1 MQALPG
7 SLGCSIG
14 ALPAAAFKGLR
25 SLSAPLLVNAPSL
38 GILLKHYA
46 SSSSSSSAT
55 LPGGAATDS
64 SQSKARW
71 QQETQAAEEAFHDPT
86 APKSAAESYAAVQQ
100 EHVNKL
106 QGLGL
111 NMLAAEAVHKVWG
124 PARRPKS
131 LCCNSLINMEG
142 WLVLTAPC
150 IFSGQQS
157 ATVTAQQNH
166 YPSFASSCRFISN
179 ARGTPCAWLIHA
191 YS

>member
-14 ALPAAAFKGLR
+14 ALQAAAATGLK
-25 SLSAPLLVNAPSL
+25 SLSAAVLVNAPSL

-46 SSSSSSSAT
+46 SSSSSSNST

-64 SQSKARW
+64 RQSKAVW

-111 NMLAAEAVHKVWG
+111 NMLAAEAVHKVWR
-124 PARRPKS
+124 PARRPRL
-131 LCCNSLINMEG
+131 LCCILSRWRVG
-142 WLVLTAPC
+142 WC
-150 IFSGQQS
+150 
-157 ATVTAQQNH
+157 
-166 YPSFASSCRFISN
+166 
-179 ARGTPCAWLIHA
+179 
-191 YS
+191 